1 MFYFETFYA
10 NGNLIKEYFQVTN
23 IKKEE
28 KKSFLDSL
36 VGETTEYDKKVL

>member
-28 KKSFLDSL
+28 KTNATKY
-36 VGETTEYDKKVL
+36 EKTKE